1 MKTINNFM
9 NPILILGKGYIGTSL
24 YNHLKSKGLNVKL
37 LSKVDI
43 DYNNYFTFSN
53 YLLFEKPSYV
63 INCSGFTGVPN
74 IDQAETLKKECW
86 YLNTQGPVETNK
98 ACRSK
103 GIDYIHLS
111 SGCIYRGY
119 NKDYN
124 EEDTPNLG
132 LYDNSSFYSKSKH
145 AYETL
150 AGNYGMTVRIRMP
163 YCSLTHERSYLNKI
177 LKFENLVE
185 TVNSKT
191 SLHDLNNFL
200 YYIIDNKVRPNSV
213 GILNFTNKF
222 PLITTEVIKV
232 IRDHNKIPDNKEY
245 KFVNFTQDLGLKAPR
260 SNCRLSTEKLESLF
274 PNFKLSTELE
284 SLEYILCK
292 E

>member
-1 MKTINNFM
+1 MKSV
-9 NPILILGKGYIGTSL
+9 LIIGKGYIGTFL
-24 YNHLKSKGLNVKL
+24 YNYLKLKGVNVKL
-37 LSKVDI
+37 ISKSDI
-43 DYNNYFTFSN
+43 NYNNYYTFSN

-74 IDQAETLKKECW
+74 IDQAETLKEECW
-86 YLNTQGPVETNK
+86 YLNTKGPIETNK

-119 NKDYN
+119 NKDYT
-124 EEDTPNLG
+124 EEDAPNLG

-150 AGNYGMTVRIRMP
+150 AGNYGMTIRIRMP

-191 SLHDLNNFL
+191 SLNDLNNFL

-222 PLITTEVIKV
+222 PLLTTDVIKV
-232 IRDHNKIPDNKEY
+232 IRDHNKIPDNKE
-245 KFVNFTQDLGLKAPR
+245 
-260 SNCRLSTEKLESLF
+260 
-274 PNFKLSTELE
+274 
-284 SLEYILCK
+284 
-292 E
+292 